1 MFDACMQSLRLRHCT
16 TRYGLVADVINTSG
30 IDVVDVADKFAAKL
44 RVKSIEVIKGKIDD
58 SRVLSP

>member
-1 MFDACMQSLRLRHCT
+1 LSQTSS
-16 TRYGLVADVINTSG
+16 TRQV
-30 IDVVDVADKFAAKL
+30 DVVDVADKFAAKL